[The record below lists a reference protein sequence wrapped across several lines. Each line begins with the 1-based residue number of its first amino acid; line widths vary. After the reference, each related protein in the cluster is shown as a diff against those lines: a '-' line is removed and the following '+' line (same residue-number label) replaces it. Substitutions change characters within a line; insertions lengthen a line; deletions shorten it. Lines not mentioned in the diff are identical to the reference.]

1 MAVPDT
7 VAGQNR
13 EDSMGSYIPFADDQ
27 PFALKVKTLADEEL
41 LEIWEETQQLEGM
54 ICKEF
59 HTDIALTPEYEQ
71 VIVAELSLRSGRR
84 LAGCKSGG
92 VRD

>member
-1 MAVPDT
+1 
-7 VAGQNR
+7 
-13 EDSMGSYIPFADDQ
+13 MGSYLPFTDDQ

-41 LEIWEETQQLEGM
+41 LEIWEETQQIEGL
-54 ICKEF
+54 IRKEL

-84 LAGCKSGG
+84 LAEHKSGLASI
-92 VRD
+92 